1 VVKDETDEDEEED
14 SNVCT
19 IHTIADLQHVL
30 KSQEDIQVSL
40 WNVNC
45 WKVAPMLYSNNTRIS
60 NLLFLGFEYCSN
72 L

>member
-1 VVKDETDEDEEED
+1 LLVNTFELILTQSFSDEDFFITLILGVVKDETDEDEEED

-45 WKVAPMLYSNNTRIS
+45 
-60 NLLFLGFEYCSN
+60 
-72 L
+72 